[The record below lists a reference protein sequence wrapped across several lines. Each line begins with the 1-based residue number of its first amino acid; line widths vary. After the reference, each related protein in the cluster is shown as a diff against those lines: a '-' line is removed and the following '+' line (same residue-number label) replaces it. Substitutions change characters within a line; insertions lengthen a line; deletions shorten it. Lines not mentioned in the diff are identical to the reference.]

1 MLRHFHDAIFR
12 VMSSCLNVSDKKY
25 PPLLKSIH
33 NPPKKLYVKGTSDLS
48 IFENCVAV
56 VGSRR
61 MTPYGKKVVNH
72 LLSTFSKQITVVSGF
87 MFGVDAEAHS
97 VALDC
102 GLRTIAIMPC
112 GINVI
117 HPSYQFD
124 LYNRILNS
132 NGLILSE
139 FEGDIPPRIWTY
151 PKRNRIVAGL
161 CKATVI
167 IEAGENSGSLI
178 TAHFANSFGRKVFAV
193 PSNIFSESSK
203 GISQILKLFAN
214 TLSSGCEI
222 NEFMGLPGRLVT
234 CGVQKNVLNNS
245 EIVEILKNEP
255 QSIDELSENLKMPVT
270 KLSTFLTILVMEG
283 LIYESGGIYYAN

>member
-1 MLRHFHDAIFR
+1 
-12 VMSSCLNVSDKKY
+12 MSFCLNVSDKKY
-25 PPLLKSIH
+25 PPLLKNIT
-33 NPPKKLYVKGTSDLS
+33 NPPKKIYVKGNLDSF
-48 IFENCVAV
+48 IFENCVAI

-72 LLSTFSKQITVVSGF
+72 LLSAFSKQITVVSGF
-87 MFGVDAEAHS
+87 MFGIDAEAHS
-97 VALDC
+97 VALNY
-102 GLRTIAIMPC
+102 GLRTIAVMPC

-117 HPSYQFD
+117 HPSYQYD

-132 NGLILSE
+132 KGLILSE
-139 FEGDIPPRIWTY
+139 LDGDTSPRIWTY

-222 NEFMGLPGRLVT
+222 NEFMGLPSMLEESST
-234 CGVQKNVLNNS
+234 QKNVLNNS
-245 EIVEILKNEP
+245 EIVELLKNEP
-255 QSIDELSENLKMPVT
+255 QSIDELSENLRMPIT
-270 KLSTFLTILVMEG
+270 KLSTSLTILVMEG